1 MKSPYVSEL
10 EPNRVITSSFLVQS
24 KEIRQKKTGEFYLSL
39 MLGDRTGELDAKMWD
54 NVTEV
59 LDTFERDDFVKI
71 KGLVQVF
78 HNRPQ
83 LTVHK
88 VRRMD
93 DSEIDFAD
101 YFPSSKRDSDEM
113 WAELRGVVAGIS
125 SVHLRALL
133 EALFDDPD
141 IAQRFRRAPAAK
153 TIHHAFLG
161 GLIEHVLSLCALAR
175 LVAGHYKNVNADLL
189 LTGVLLH
196 DIGKIYELNYERGF
210 SYSNDGQLLGHITIA
225 VTMVGDKIR
234 SLPDFPPRLRVLVEH
249 MILSHHGHL
258 EFGSPKV
265 PQFPEAMLL
274 HYLDDL
280 DSKMECMRAL
290 VEHDRQLEGCF
301 TSYSSALER
310 TVLKTDRYWTWDR
323 PPGLSASPAP
333 NAAESNGTV
342 MDMAPVAAV
351 SMPHAAPH
359 APAAPVTAPPV
370 RPVPVAPAAVASAP
384 ADVASA
390 PYAPP
395 TQQAPHA
402 PVAASWQKTEGRSQ
416 ESDTQ
421 QAPHAPSAVPSAP
434 HAPPARPTQQAPHA
448 PAAGPNPPS
457 APHAPPARPT
467 QQPPHA
473 PASVPSA
480 PHTLPARAMPQ
491 APHTPSAGPN
501 PPSAPVQRP
510 LFAAKPESIFAD
522 KLRQALK
529 PAAEQES

>member
-24 KEIRQKKTGEFYLSL
+24 KEIRQKKTGELYLSL

-59 LDTFERDDFVKI
+59 LDTFDRDDFVKI

-93 DSEIDFAD
+93 DSEVDFAD
-101 YFPSSKRDSDEM
+101 YFPSSKRDPEEM
-113 WAELRGVVAGIS
+113 WAELRALVAGIS
-125 SVHLRALL
+125 SVHLRGLL

-161 GLIEHVLSLCALAR
+161 GLIEHVLSLCALAK
-175 LVAGHYKNVNADLL
+175 LVAGHYKNVDADLL

-225 VTMVGDKIR
+225 VSMVGDKIR
-234 SLPDFPPRLRVLVEH
+234 SLPDFPPPLRVLVEH

-265 PQFPEAMLL
+265 PQFPEALLL

-290 VEHDRQLEGCF
+290 VENDRQLEGCF

-310 TVLKTDRYWTWDR
+310 TVLKMDRYRTWDR
-323 PPGLSASPAP
+323 PPGLSASLETNAAASPSSLAPATPNGAASDTAPAAAPRTPNVPPAVASPPHTPSAPTVPAAVASPPHTPSAPVVRPTPSVPHAP
-333 NAAESNGTV
+333 NT
-342 MDMAPVAAV
+342 PVV
-351 SMPHAAPH
+351 PAAPH
-359 APAAPVTAPPV
+359 
-370 RPVPVAPAAVASAP
+370 APAAVASAP
-384 ADVASA
+384 TPHTPPAPSTLHHARPTPPAPARPTPSA
-390 PYAPP
+390 PAAGPNTPPAPARP
-395 TQQAPHA
+395 T
-402 PVAASWQKTEGRSQ
+402 
-416 ESDTQ
+416 
-421 QAPHAPSAVPSAP
+421 PSAPAAGPNTPSAP
-434 HAPPARPTQQAPHA
+434 HAP
-448 PAAGPNPPS
+448 
-457 APHAPPARPT
+457 
-467 QQPPHA
+467 
-473 PASVPSA
+473 
-480 PHTLPARAMPQ
+480 
-491 APHTPSAGPN
+491 HTP
-501 PPSAPVQRP
+501 VQHP
-510 LFAAKPESIFAD
+510 LFAPKTESIFAD

-529 PAAEQES
+529 PAAEQEG